1 MVFHTIP
8 IIPIKATN
16 LSLLLF
22 EISNPPKRRQNEI
35 LKMSLIFNRLYIF
48 GMNEDIRRK
57 DFKSVFEWR
66 KSLNPTLSLEM
77 SRIFL
82 TKNCFFFL
90 CSKRKWKRFRIE
102 SRVDDVSYLIFR
114 ASMLWEML
122 LRKSWIG
129 FCLSNSTS
137 KPFRAHQ
144 IKLGP
149 CLINIFICKMIQKSW
164 INMLQKMAIF
174 LFVAWATVASN

>member
-66 KSLNPTLSLEM
+66 KSLNPTLSLQM

-82 TKNCFFFL
+82 TKNCFFFFAL
-90 CSKRKWKRFRIE
+90 NEKWKRFRVE
-102 SRVDDVSYLIFR
+102 CRVDDVSYLIFR
-114 ASMLWEML
+114 ALMLWEIL

-137 KPFRAHQ
+137 KPFWANQ
-144 IKLGP
+144 IKLGL
-149 CLINIFICKMIQKSW
+149 CLINFFFVKWFKRVESICSRKW
-164 INMLQKMAIF
+164 LYF
-174 LFVAWATVASN
+174 YL